1 MIFANNV
8 VYSERSD
15 SITFANGSSG
25 VAFGGNVV
33 LGAVQGISDGFFFG
47 NGLGDFV
54 NTTWNASQM
63 DAAPSF
69 GSAIRDK
76 GEVDHWVL
84 FDMNLQLRSLPLD
97 AGAFEGN

>member
-1 MIFANNV
+1 MI
-8 VYSERSD
+8 
-15 SITFANGSSG
+15 
-25 VAFGGNVV
+25 VAARV
-33 LGAVQGISDGFFFG
+33 LVS
-47 NGLGDFV
+47 LV

-63 DAAPSF
+63 NAAPSS
-69 GSAIRDK
+69 GSAILDK